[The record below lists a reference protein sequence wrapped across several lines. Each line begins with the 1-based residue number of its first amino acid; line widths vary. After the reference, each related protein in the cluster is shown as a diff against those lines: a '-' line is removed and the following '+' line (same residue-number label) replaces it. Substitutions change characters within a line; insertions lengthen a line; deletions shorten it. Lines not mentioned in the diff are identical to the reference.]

1 MISMDLAQA
10 HSMASYNDRDLRV
23 VNGIKGAW
31 YEDHVMD
38 YVAKH
43 RTDQVTITE
52 STDRM
57 ITVRF
62 VAPEGLE

>member
-1 MISMDLAQA
+1 MMRMDLAVA
-10 HSMASYNDRDLRV
+10 LSIASYNDRDLRV
-23 VNGIKGAW
+23 INGIKGSW
-31 YEDHVMD
+31 YEDHVLD

-43 RTDQVTITE
+43 RTDQVEITE

-62 VAPEGLE
+62 VTPEGLE